1 MKTFKIA
8 DNRLVK
14 IAKKYD
20 QLCIEEKGSA
30 KSATF
35 TPSRWASFLLCLDEI
50 NSQVEKLV
58 TGENIAYRCHYG
70 GGWCVSV
77 TSGFNCVDL
86 RQFYQPFGKTGW
98 KPTKTGIALRLSE
111 WEMFKNVV
119 VNLLQRNHPT
129 VANFTP
135 CFLNEDHT
143 TVEGMQTCRE
153 CNPYASSLN

>member
-8 DNRLVK
+8 VNRLLK

-50 NSQVEKLV
+50 HSQVEKLV
-58 TGENIAYRCHYG
+58 AGENIAYG

-86 RQFYQPFGKTGW
+86 RQFYQPFGKTG
-98 KPTKTGIALRLSE
+98 IALRLS
-111 WEMFKNVV
+111 
-119 VNLLQRNHPT
+119 
-129 VANFTP
+129 
-135 CFLNEDHT
+135 
-143 TVEGMQTCRE
+143 
-153 CNPYASSLN
+153 

>member
-8 DNRLVK
+8 DNRLLK

-20 QLCIEEKGSA
+20 QLCIEEKGRA

-35 TPSRWASFLLCLDEI
+35 TPSCWASFLLCLDEI

-58 TGENIAYRCHYG
+58 AGEGIAYRCHCG

-86 RQFYQPFGKTGW
+86 RQLYQPFGKTEW
-98 KPTKTGIALRLSE
+98 KPTNTGIALRLSE
-111 WEMFKNVV
+111 WETFKNVV
-119 VNLLQRNHPT
+119 VNLVQCNHPT

>member
-8 DNRLVK
+8 DNRLLK

-35 TPSRWASFLLCLDEI
+35 TPSRWASFLLSLDEI
-50 NSQVEKLV
+50 NSQVEKPV
-58 TGENIAYRCHYG
+58 AGENIAYRCHYG

-86 RQFYQPFGKTGW
+86 RQFYQPFGKTES
-98 KPTKTGIALRLSE
+98 KPTKIGIAIRLSE
-111 WEMFKNVV
+111 WETFRNVV
-119 VNLLQRNHPT
+119 VNLVQRNHPT

-143 TVEGMQTCRE
+143 TVEGM
-153 CNPYASSLN
+153 

>member
-1 MKTFKIA
+1 MKTFKTA
-8 DNRLVK
+8 DNRLLK
-14 IAKKYD
+14 NAKKYD

-35 TPSRWASFLLCLDEI
+35 TPSCWASFLLCLDEI

-58 TGENIAYRCHYG
+58 AGENIAYRCHYG
-70 GGWCVSV
+70 GGWCV
-77 TSGFNCVDL
+77 CVDL
-86 RQFYQPFGKTGW
+86 RQFYQPFGKTEW

-111 WEMFKNVV
+111 WETFKNVV
-119 VNLLQRNHPT
+119 VNLVQRNHTT

-143 TVEGMQTCRE
+143 TVESMQTCRE